1 LTDGSITGRDPGSGT
16 TIAVDFADGL
26 ITGVRE
32 TVAETAL
39 YLSAGLVDLQVNG
52 HGGVDFNA
60 PALTPEG
67 LSYAARQ
74 LARLGTTTFLPTL
87 ITASEEALIAALR
100 TIAAARQADP
110 LLAHMVPF
118 VHVEGPFLAAED
130 GPRGAHPREH
140 IRAPDIAEFERWQAA
155 SRGLVGM
162 VTLSPH
168 YLEAPAFIAVMRQR
182 GVHVSLGHT
191 GATPEEIRRAVDA
204 GAQLSTHLGNGAAA
218 MLPRHP
224 NLIWAQ
230 LADDRLTATYIADG
244 HHLPADTFKAML
256 RAKGTERSILISDAT
271 SLAGRPPGVYDQPI
285 GGKVELSADGR
296 LSMAGT
302 PYLAG
307 AVRSLADDV
316 AIAIDLGSLPL
327 AESLALAT
335 LHPGRFAGDR
345 GRLEPGAPA
354 DLIRFA
360 WAPGTRTLD
369 IETVLLMGREVD

>member
-1 LTDGSITGRDPGSGT
+1 
-16 TIAVDFADGL
+16 
-26 ITGVRE
+26 
-32 TVAETAL
+32 
-39 YLSAGLVDLQVNG
+39 
-52 HGGVDFNA
+52 
-60 PALTPEG
+60 
-67 LSYAARQ
+67 
-74 LARLGTTTFLPTL
+74 
-87 ITASEEALIAALR
+87 
-100 TIAAARQADP
+100 
-110 LLAHMVPF
+110 M
-118 VHVEGPFLAAED
+118 
-130 GPRGAHPREH
+130 
-140 IRAPDIAEFERWQAA
+140 
-155 SRGLVGM
+155 
-162 VTLSPH
+162 
-168 YLEAPAFIAVMRQR
+168 
-182 GVHVSLGHT
+182 HVSLGHT

-244 HHLPADTFKAML
+244 HHLPADTLKAML

-316 AIAIDLGSLPL
+316 AIAIDLGSLSL